1 MEQVLKSIMDKLDEV
16 NKRLDNLDATMKSLD
31 ARVSINVN
39 SKSSTLGDTM
49 ASLGEMRL
57 G

>member
-1 MEQVLKSIMDKLDEV
+1 MLKSIMDKLDEV

-31 ARVSINVN
+31 ARVSVNV
-39 SKSSTLGDTM
+39 SAKSNTLGDTM